1 MDTIKN
7 YSIIKTMEVMKEIV
21 LSEYQSHGESDVE
34 AFIDSY
40 TKLRYQELL
49 THDEI
54 DQKYIWVKENP
65 YHFPNDNDCLT
76 YFEGQYINVFVI
88 EDVENWFNTKG
99 RGIDE
104 SGKGT
109 NQDVFDVFDSKCN
122 KKWGNCVGIHPI
134 EIGPI
139 KEYHGVQ
146 YVEIHWL
153 FYMTPTYLI
162 KVEDK
167 VFSIW
172 Y

>member
-65 YHFPNDNDCLT
+65 YHFPNDND
-76 YFEGQYINVFVI
+76 
-88 EDVENWFNTKG
+88 
-99 RGIDE
+99 
-104 SGKGT
+104 
-109 NQDVFDVFDSKCN
+109 QDVFDVFDSKCN